1 MDSSTEIDVFVWD
14 PSFDEEYQSEEEEEE
29 IQNGRSSP
37 NALQTSLESFASD
50 PAIVSA
56 LNENIDLT
64 EYGMTLDAKLK
75 EAEGKAVEQ
84 YAAKGDD
91 LSALQGSI
99 DDCDVTLSSMQEML
113 LGFQADLGGISEEIK
128 SLQEESMSMNVKLR
142 NRKAAEHRISS
153 FLKNIV
159 ISPDLATTI
168 CNGDVSKEYL
178 DYVVEL
184 DAKHKYVNLR
194 EPADDGSSADISPA
208 DTVAG
213 REMRS
218 HIDKLRLK
226 AVEKTRGYFLSK
238 IGELR
243 KAKTNVRMIQTSSLL
258 QYSALMK
265 FLDNAAPD
273 VHNEIRDVYVESMSK
288 VLSGL
293 FKTYQ
298 SQLGKLD
305 LKVAGKNDLIAVEEG
320 AVKDMF
326 TSKVNLTKRADPFTL
341 GERGKVLEI
350 ADEKP
355 IMVHIAIAEGEK
367 FPYEMLFR
375 SIVKHLMDAATNEY
389 VFTKEF
395 FVTPS
400 RDVFNNIFTK
410 TLSLVLENLENYLFN
425 SHDAIGLLLMIR
437 LTHANRKIMKE
448 RGVNV
453 LDNLFDRI
461 NMLLWPRLKNVFDNN
476 LKSLKAATQMP
487 KKLGTV
493 DLHAHYISRRY
504 AEFSSS
510 ILALV
515 KAMEVSKSQQ
525 RQDDAAEGGQAVRFG
540 GKEMLKSDM
549 ANLTEAMT
557 KMLMALA
564 NQHSTSKNKIVF
576 LINNYDSIACV
587 LAERKV
593 EREEV
598 VKFEEK
604 LNQQREQFVEE
615 ELRQSYAR
623 LISFVQQTESS
634 QSGKRPELDQSLVE
648 NLVRQFSSSWK
659 SGIEQINKNVLSYF
673 SNFRNGM
680 EILKQVLT
688 QLLLYYT
695 RFQDIIRKAWKK
707 PPPFT
712 RDLVSTSAILAEIK
726 KYALAI

>member
-1 MDSSTEIDVFVWD
+1 MNSEDIYVYDPAFEDYPSSEDSDLPGCRASSD
-14 PSFDEEYQSEEEEEE
+14 PSTL
-29 IQNGRSSP
+29 QN
-37 NALQTSLESFASD
+37 SLESFASD
-50 PAIVSA
+50 PNIVSA

-64 EYGMTLDAKLK
+64 EYGITLDEKLTV
-75 EAEGKAVEQ
+75 AEGKAVEQ
-84 YAAKGDD
+84 YSAKGDD
-91 LSALQGSI
+91 LEDLQSSI
-99 DDCDVTLSSMQEML
+99 DDCDATLSNMQEML

-168 CNGDVSKEYL
+168 CNGDVSKE
-178 DYVVEL
+178 
-184 DAKHKYVNLR
+184 
-194 EPADDGSSADISPA
+194 
-208 DTVAG
+208 
-213 REMRS
+213 
-218 HIDKLRLK
+218 
-226 AVEKTRGYFLSK
+226 AVEKTRDYFLSK
-238 IGELR
+238 ISELR

-258 QYSALMK
+258 QYASLMK

-298 SQLGKLD
+298 SQLAKLD
-305 LKVAGKNDLIAVEEG
+305 LKAAGKNDLIAVEEA

-326 TSKVNLTKRADPFTL
+326 SSKVNMSKKIDPFTL

-389 VFTKEF
+389 VFTNEF
-395 FVTPS
+395 FTATPS

-437 LTHANRKIMKE
+437 LTHVNRKIMRD

-461 NMLLWPRLKNVFDNN
+461 NMILWPRLKNVFDNN

-487 KKLGTV
+487 KKLGAV

-515 KAMEVSKSQQ
+515 KAMEVSKTQA
-525 RQDDAAEGGQAVRFG
+525 AAEGGQAARFG

-564 NQHSTSKNKIVF
+564 NQHATSKNKIVF

-604 LNQQREQFVEE
+604 LNQQREQVRSREDEAQRGAKRRVEH
-615 ELRQSYAR
+615 
-623 LISFVQQTESS
+623 
-634 QSGKRPELDQSLVE
+634 LDSL
-648 NLVRQFSSSWK
+648 LVR
-659 SGIEQINKNVLSYF
+659 
-673 SNFRNGM
+673 
-680 EILKQVLT
+680 
-688 QLLLYYT
+688 
-695 RFQDIIRKAWKK
+695 
-707 PPPFT
+707 
-712 RDLVSTSAILAEIK
+712 
-726 KYALAI
+726 

>member
-1 MDSSTEIDVFVWD
+1 MNSEDIYVYDPAFEDYPSSEDSDLPGCRASSD
-14 PSFDEEYQSEEEEEE
+14 PSTL
-29 IQNGRSSP
+29 QN
-37 NALQTSLESFASD
+37 SLESFASD
-50 PAIVSA
+50 PNIVSA

-64 EYGMTLDAKLK
+64 EYGITLDEKLTV
-75 EAEGKAVEQ
+75 AEGKAVEQ
-84 YAAKGDD
+84 YSAKGDD
-91 LSALQGSI
+91 LEDLQSSI
-99 DDCDVTLSSMQEML
+99 DDCDATLSNMQEML

-184 DAKHKYVNLR
+184 DRKHKYVNLR
-194 EPADDGSSADISPA
+194 EPADDGSSADIGPA
-208 DTVAG
+208 STVAG

-226 AVEKTRGYFLSK
+226 AVEKTRDYFLSK
-238 IGELR
+238 ISELR

-258 QYSALMK
+258 QYASLMK

-298 SQLGKLD
+298 SQLAKLD
-305 LKVAGKNDLIAVEEG
+305 LKAAGKNDLIAVEEA

-326 TSKVNLTKRADPFTL
+326 SSKVNMSKKIDPFTL

-350 ADEKP
+350 ADERP

-389 VFTKEF
+389 VFTNEF
-395 FVTPS
+395 FTATPS

-437 LTHANRKIMKE
+437 LTHVNRKIMRD

-461 NMLLWPRLKNVFDNN
+461 NMILWPRLKNVFDNN

-487 KKLGTV
+487 KKLGAV

-515 KAMEVSKSQQ
+515 KAMEVSKTQA
-525 RQDDAAEGGQAVRFG
+525 AAEGGQAARFG

-564 NQHSTSKNKIVF
+564 NQHATSKNKIVF

-623 LISFVQQTESS
+623 LISFVQQTESQAS
-634 QSGKRPELDQSLVE
+634 KRPEIDQALVE

-659 SGIEQINKNVLSYF
+659 AGIEQINKNVLSYF